1 MSTFDIQKQRAAVAA
16 LAQSP
21 ELSIPPSLYDEV
33 EQRYER
39 ITDHLERN
47 GGAVAHLEPS
57 IYTQG
62 SFQLGTVVRPINK
75 EGYDLDF
82 VCELQACAKTDQAQK
97 ELKHLIGDE
106 VKAYAKQYGM
116 KTPKEKPRCWHLEY
130 RDDVTF
136 HMDIIPAVPE
146 DEVTKAA
153 LRQRVEP
160 CYSPLVDTAVA
171 ITCINDDNYAV
182 RTGDCPKSNP
192 KGYAEWFRDQ
202 ASRGYADEV
211 QLRKAEAIPSYR
223 WQAPLQTAVQILK
236 RHRDVEFGDDED
248 APISI
253 IITTLA
259 AHAYDR
265 EDNLRDALVGIVNRL
280 PSFAGDPTP
289 RVENPVNFDEN
300 FADKWE
306 TKPERRDAYERW
318 RRKVKRD
325 VEELGQYVTK
335 AAAGE
340 HFNRVFQAT
349 LKPDAAERIV
359 PKVTVAATAAAPH
372 IPLRNEPRPWAD
384 IG

>member
-1 MSTFDIQKQRAAVAA
+1 MPTLDIQKQRAAIAA
-16 LAQSP
+16 LAESP

-33 EQRYER
+33 EERYKR
-39 ITDHLERN
+39 ITKHLERPD
-47 GGAVAHLEPS
+47 GAVAGLDS
-57 IYTQG
+57 RIYTQG

-82 VCELQACAKTDQAQK
+82 VCELQARAKTDQSQK

-106 VKAYAKQYGM
+106 IKAYSKRKRYGM
-116 KTPKEKPRCWHLEY
+116 KAPEEKPRCWHLEY

-146 DEVTKAA
+146 DEGTKAT

-160 CYSPLVDTAVA
+160 RYSPLVDTAVA
-171 ITCINDDNYAV
+171 ITCINDDSYAV
-182 RTGDCPKSNP
+182 RTEDCPKSNP

-211 QLRKAEAIPSYR
+211 QLRKAEEIPSYK
-223 WQAPLQTAVQILK
+223 WQTPLQTAVQILK

-280 PSFAGDPTP
+280 PSFAGDPAP
-289 RVENPVNFDEN
+289 RVENPVNPDEN

-306 TKPERRDAYERW
+306 TRTERRDAYERW
-318 RRKVKRD
+318 RKKVKRD
-325 VEELGQYVTK
+325 VEALGQYVTK
-335 AAAGE
+335 AAAGD
-340 HFNRVFQAT
+340 HFDRAFQAT
-349 LKPDAAERIV
+349 LKPDAAARVV
-359 PKVTVAATAAAPH
+359 PVATVAATPVGE
-372 IPLRNEPRPWAD
+372 LRHEPKPWTRLD
-384 IG
+384 